1 MISTDRA
8 VRGEIDIA
16 VRAMAVT
23 QALTDVAQM
32 QQWWGVTQGL
42 VEERA
47 DGLWAVAWDLPDDG
61 PGQVVLSGT
70 IRSLRH
76 SSHLHLQRMVY
87 ARAQSALLGPVSLVF
102 EARERGT
109 STHLTLTQEGFGTGP
124 EWEAYRDRA
133 LASWPRDLARLKAF
147 LERPRGAPVPS

>member
-8 VRGEIDIA
+8 VRADIEIL

-32 QQWWGVTQGL
+32 RAWWGVEHGL

-47 DGLWAVAWDLPDDG
+47 DGIWSLSWNLPPEAG
-61 PGQVVLSGT
+61 GHSVLCGT

-76 SSHLHLQRMVY
+76 SSHLHVQRMVH
-87 ARAQSALLGPVSLVF
+87 AHAGHEFHGPVAYTF

-109 STHLTLTQEGFGTGP
+109 STHLSVLHEGFGTGAS
-124 EWEAYRDRA
+124 WEAYRD
-133 LASWPRDLARLKAF
+133 ASVEQWPRDLARLKAF
-147 LERPRGAPVPS
+147 LERPR